1 MSPATDRV
9 EESGLATDVGLEI
22 AEMIVITAGEVARE
36 IIEAGEM
43 IPATGL
49 EDGQMILLT

>member
-9 EESGLATDVGLEI
+9 GESGLATDVGLEI
-22 AEMIVITAGEVARE
+22 GAMIVITAGEVARE